1 MKPWMPIIKEILLLV
16 VAVLIFLVLYDC
28 LVKKMSIKESLIGR
42 LIHLFFRD
50 GLGWLV
56 YVIGILAVVFLVYTI
71 FFE

>member
-28 LVKKMSIKESLIGR
+28 LVKKMSIKESLISR

-56 YVIGILAVVFLVYTI
+56 YVIGILAVVFLAYTI
-71 FFE
+71 IFE